1 MLFRSFAL
9 EFMRDWVNPRKP
21 LLPNIDL
28 NYATGYMELKGIL
41 GIRGSES
48 GSDISMLTTVE
59 GHPFSF

>member
-1 MLFRSFAL
+1 MHDR
-9 EFMRDWVNPRKP
+9 VNPRKP